1 MKDKRY
7 GQPVNPQSS
16 SAQPP
21 AGRRGVPQQGAQ
33 WNPPAGSQEQMAWY
47 VRQQQIPQ
55 APQQQNPQAQPQR
68 QNPPMQQQQ
77 PPQGYYAPQQTPPGR
92 RAPQE
97 PPRQGYYPPQPQQT
111 QYGYQAPGAQQQP
124 PQGFYGPRHRQP
136 QQPQQPV
143 YYPPQQHQQPARG
156 YAPGEAPA
164 APRVQPKPQQPPFN
178 LKKFI
183 PAMILLA
190 LIIVAGA
197 LGVSGINASRERA
210 ALEQTAREQAAVQ
223 QQQAD
228 AIRQKVESY
237 RDRFC
242 PGVYVNGIDLGGKT
256 YEEAKTAVE
265 AGIQAQHADWK
276 VTLTYGEN
284 HADITA
290 ADLNF
295 TVDVTGVLNEAM
307 QQGHT
312 GSDEQRYADMLQL
325 EQTPYRAS
333 TAKPSGSTQKI
344 DDLLAAI
351 KNSIDR
357 PAQDAYATLDPEN
370 INAPF
375 QFFDE
380 VYGLT
385 LDTEP
390 IRKWIFEKLST
401 MENGTYAITPA
412 QVEPSIRKA
421 DLMHRYTL
429 RASAWTEIHTSSTED
444 RNNNIRHAL
453 HDFVNGY
460 KLAPGETFS
469 FNSVVGYRTA
479 ERGFFPAQEIVY
491 GNYVEGYGG
500 GVCQAST
507 TIYQAALCAGLQI
520 VERRPHSEK
529 VRYTELGLD
538 ATVYLEKG
546 SKHNK
551 DFRFKNNTDGDIYIF
566 ATVEK
571 DPAKKGKKYQR
582 TRVDIYGPY
591 MGDVHYELKS
601 NIVETIDPGVEIK
614 KDRKHEYTS
623 YPGEQYLYSEGRE
636 GYKVEV
642 YRANTVNGQSEYLYT
657 DTYEPKKAVYYEG
670 V

>member
-7 GQPVNPQSS
+7 GRPVNPQP
-16 SAQPP
+16 APVQPP
-21 AGRRGVPQQGAQ
+21 AVRRSVPQQEAQ
-33 WNPPAGSQEQMAWY
+33 WYQPARSQEQLSWY
-47 VRQQQIPQ
+47 NRQ
-55 APQQQNPQAQPQR
+55 QQQNPRAQQPQ
-68 QNPPMQQQQ
+68 QQAQQ
-77 PPQGYYAPQQTPPGR
+77 PPQGYYPPQQNAPGR

-97 PPRQGYYPPQPQQT
+97 PPRQGYYPPQQQPA
-111 QYGYQAPGAQQQP
+111 QLGYQAPQTQQQP
-124 PQGFYGPRHRQP
+124 PQGYYAPRHQQRPMQ
-136 QQPQQPV
+136 QQPQQQG
-143 YYPPQQHQQPARG
+143 YYPPQQQQQPARG
-156 YAPGEAPA
+156 YHPGQAPGV
-164 APRVQPKPQQPPFN
+164 PRVQPKPQRSPFN

-183 PAMILLA
+183 PALILLV

-210 ALEQTAREQAAVQ
+210 AREQTAREQAAVQ

-333 TAKPSGSTQKI
+333 TARPTGSTQKI

-357 PAQDAYATLDPEN
+357 PAQDAYATVDPEN

-529 VRYTELGLD
+529 VKYTELGLD

-571 DPAKKGKKYQR
+571 DPAKKGKKYLR

-642 YRANTVNGQSEYLYT
+642 YRVNTVNGQAEYLYP

>member
-1 MKDKRY
+1 MK
-7 GQPVNPQSS
+7 GQEQSRGTTHNPQAAGPSRGFVPPAAVHNVPQKES
-16 SAQPP
+16 QWYNPAQQQEPLSYYTQQNSQAQQMQKPPQGRHAQPAQPP
-21 AGRRGVPQQGAQ
+21 QG
-33 WNPPAGSQEQMAWY
+33 Y
-47 VRQQQIPQ
+47 
-55 APQQQNPQAQPQR
+55 PQQQSR
-68 QNPPMQQQQ
+68 QGYSAPRQQQQ
-77 PPQGYYAPQQTPPGR
+77 PPQGYYAPQQ
-92 RAPQE
+92 
-97 PPRQGYYPPQPQQT
+97 
-111 QYGYQAPGAQQQP
+111 QQP
-124 PQGFYGPRHRQP
+124 PQGYYAPRQQQLPPRQNQYAPRQQQAPQGYYPGQQGPAVPYAQP
-136 QQPQQPV
+136 QPAKPPKKPV
-143 YYPPQQHQQPARG
+143 
-156 YAPGEAPA
+156 
-164 APRVQPKPQQPPFN
+164 
-178 LKKFI
+178 KFLPI
-183 PAMILLA
+183 AILA
-190 LIIVAGA
+190 VLIIVAAVLGA
-197 LGVSGINASRERA
+197 NGIH
-210 ALEQTAREQAAVQ
+210 TAREQAAEQAAVQ
-223 QQQAD
+223 QQAD
-228 AIRQKVESY
+228 MVRAKVEPY

-242 PGVYVNGIDLGGKT
+242 PGVYVNGIDLGGMT
-256 YEEAKTAVE
+256 YEEAKNAVE

-276 VTLTYGEN
+276 VTLTYGSN
-284 HADITA
+284 YADITA

-307 QQGHT
+307 QQGHNGT
-312 GSDEQRYADMLQL
+312 DDQRYADMLQL
-325 EQTPYRAS
+325 EQTPYRTS
-333 TAKPSGSTQKI
+333 TARPAAGNTQKI
-344 DDLLAAI
+344 DNLLAAI
-351 KNSIDR
+351 KNAVDR
-357 PAQDAYATLDPEN
+357 PAQDAYVTVDPEN
-370 INAPF
+370 INSPF
-375 QFFDE
+375 QFYDE
-380 VYGLT
+380 VNGLT
-385 LDTEP
+385 LDTAP
-390 IRKWIFEKLST
+390 IREWIFEKLST
-401 MENGTYAITPA
+401 MENGTYEIQP
-412 QVEPSIRKA
+412 EPVQPSQRKA
-421 DLMHRYTL
+421 DLMQRYSL

-453 HDFVNGY
+453 CDFVNGY

-469 FNSVVGYRTA
+469 FNTVVGYRTA

-520 VERRPHSEK
+520 VERRPQSEK

-571 DPAKKGKKYQR
+571 NPAKKGKKYLR

-642 YRANTVNGQSEYLYT
+642 YRVNTVNGQSEYLYP

>member
-7 GQPVNPQSS
+7 GRPVNQQP
-16 SAQPP
+16 APVQPP
-21 AGRRGVPQQGAQ
+21 AVRRSVPQQEAQ
-33 WNPPAGSQEQMAWY
+33 WYQPARSQEQLSWY
-47 VRQQQIPQ
+47 TRQQQQVPQ
-55 APQQQNPQAQPQR
+55 AQQQQNPWA
-68 QNPPMQQQQ
+68 QQQ
-77 PPQGYYAPQQTPPGR
+77 PPHGYYAPQQTPPGR
-92 RAPQE
+92 RIPQE
-97 PPRQGYYPPQPQQT
+97 PPRQEYGPPQPQQA
-111 QYGYQAPGAQQQP
+111 QHGYQAPQTQQQP
-124 PQGFYGPRHRQP
+124 PQGYYAPRHQQRPMQ
-136 QQPQQPV
+136 QQPQQQG

-156 YAPGEAPA
+156 YHPGQAPGV
-164 APRVQPKPQQPPFN
+164 PRVQPKPQRAPFN

-183 PAMILLA
+183 PALILLV

-210 ALEQTAREQAAVQ
+210 AREQTAREQAAVQ

-325 EQTPYRAS
+325 EQTPYRVS
-333 TAKPSGSTQKI
+333 TARPTGSTQKI

-357 PAQDAYATLDPEN
+357 PAQDAYYTLDPEN

-469 FNSVVGYRTA
+469 FNNVVGYRTA

-520 VERRPHSEK
+520 VKREPHSDS
-529 VRYTELGLD
+529 VSYTDYGKD
-538 ATVYLEKG
+538 ATVYWFKG
-546 SKHNK
+546 GKK
-551 DFRFKNNTDGDIYIF
+551 IDFSFKNNTDGDIFILAF
-566 ATVEK
+566 VQT
-571 DPAKKGKKYQR
+571 DPMNKKR
-582 TRVDIYGPY
+582 LVARVIIYGRDMEGVTY
-591 MGDVHYELKS
+591 DLVANE
-601 NIVETIDPGVEIK
+601 VETLPCLLAPKYVADKADVAKAKEGHVVESW
-614 KDRKHEYTS
+614 RVEYTN
-623 YPGEQYLYSEGRE
+623 GRE
-636 GYKVEV
+636 TGRKFLYK
-642 YRANTVNGQSEYLYT
+642 
-657 DTYEPKKAVYYEG
+657 DTYKPKPEKIYDPSLAG
-670 V
+670 S

>member
-1 MKDKRY
+1 M
-7 GQPVNPQSS
+7 
-16 SAQPP
+16 
-21 AGRRGVPQQGAQ
+21 
-33 WNPPAGSQEQMAWY
+33 
-47 VRQQQIPQ
+47 
-55 APQQQNPQAQPQR
+55 
-68 QNPPMQQQQ
+68 
-77 PPQGYYAPQQTPPGR
+77 
-92 RAPQE
+92 
-97 PPRQGYYPPQPQQT
+97 
-111 QYGYQAPGAQQQP
+111 
-124 PQGFYGPRHRQP
+124 
-136 QQPQQPV
+136 
-143 YYPPQQHQQPARG
+143 
-156 YAPGEAPA
+156 
-164 APRVQPKPQQPPFN
+164 
-178 LKKFI
+178 KKFLEEFK
-183 PAMILLA
+183 AFA
-190 LIIVAGA
+190 LKGNVLDMAVGVIVAGA

-210 ALEQTAREQAAVQ
+210 AREQTAREQAAVQ

-228 AIRQKVESY
+228 AVRQKVESY

-333 TAKPSGSTQKI
+333 TARPTGSTQKI

-357 PAQDAYATLDPEN
+357 PAQDAYATPDPEN

-444 RNNNIRHAL
+444 RNNNIRRCFQL
-453 HDFVNGY
+453 ISGTVVQ
-460 KLAPGETFS
+460 PGKTFS
-469 FNSVVGYRTA
+469 FNKTVGPRTM
-479 ERGFFPAQEIVY
+479 ENGFYPAIEYINRNRAFRDALMIY
-491 GNYVEGYGG
+491 FTDGYGERDIPRPRTYRNIWVVFDKAENLSVKEPYG
-500 GVCQAST
+500 AV
-507 TIYQAALCAGLQI
+507 IAL
-520 VERRPHSEK
+520 EE
-529 VRYTELGLD
+529 
-538 ATVYLEKG
+538 
-546 SKHNK
+546 
-551 DFRFKNNTDGDIYIF
+551 
-566 ATVEK
+566 
-571 DPAKKGKKYQR
+571 
-582 TRVDIYGPY
+582 
-591 MGDVHYELKS
+591 
-601 NIVETIDPGVEIK
+601 
-614 KDRKHEYTS
+614 
-623 YPGEQYLYSEGRE
+623 
-636 GYKVEV
+636 
-642 YRANTVNGQSEYLYT
+642 
-657 DTYEPKKAVYYEG
+657 
-670 V
+670 

>member
-1 MKDKRY
+1 MKDERY
-7 GQPVNPQSS
+7 GRPVNPQSS
-16 SAQPP
+16 PARPSASRRGGPQPEAQWYPPAQAQGQPP
-21 AGRRGVPQQGAQ
+21 RH
-33 WNPPAGSQEQMAWY
+33 M
-47 VRQQQIPQ
+47 QQQQ
-55 APQQQNPQAQPQR
+55 YPQAQPPYPSQQPPQGYYPPQQQQPPR
-68 QNPPMQQQQ
+68 QGYYSPQQQQPQHGYQAPRTQQQ
-77 PPQGYYAPQQTPPGR
+77 PPQGYYAPR
-92 RAPQE
+92 
-97 PPRQGYYPPQPQQT
+97 
-111 QYGYQAPGAQQQP
+111 
-124 PQGFYGPRHRQP
+124 P
-136 QQPQQPV
+136 QQPQQQA
-143 YYPPQQHQQPARG
+143 YYPPQQQQQQPRQG
-156 YAPGEAPA
+156 YHPGRQASGTPYA
-164 APRVQPKPQQPPFN
+164 QPKPQQPPFN

-183 PAMILLA
+183 PALILLA
-190 LIIVAGA
+190 LIVLAGV
-197 LGVSGINASRERA
+197 LGVSGINASK
-210 ALEQTAREQAAVQ
+210 EQAAREQAAREQAAAQ
-223 QQQAD
+223 QQQAE
-228 AIRQKVESY
+228 AVREKVEAY

-276 VTLTYGEN
+276 VTLTYGTN
-284 HADITA
+284 YADITA

-325 EQTPYRAS
+325 EKTPYRAS
-333 TAKPSGSTQKI
+333 TAKPTGSTQKI

-357 PAQDAYATLDPEN
+357 PAQDAYVTPDPEN

-385 LDTEP
+385 LDTAP
-390 IRKWIFEKLST
+390 IREWIFEKLST

-421 DLMHRYTL
+421 NLMHRYTL

-460 KLAPGETFS
+460 KLAPGEIFS
-469 FNSVVGYRTA
+469 FNNVVGYRTA

-571 DPAKKGKKYQR
+571 DPAKKGKKYLR

-642 YRANTVNGQSEYLYT
+642 YRVNTVNGHSEYLYT
-657 DTYEPKKAVYYEG
+657 DSYEPKKAVYYEG

>member
-1 MKDKRY
+1 MKD
-7 GQPVNPQSS
+7 
-16 SAQPP
+16 
-21 AGRRGVPQQGAQ
+21 
-33 WNPPAGSQEQMAWY
+33 QEQN
-47 VRQQQIPQ
+47 RGRT
-55 APQQQNPQAQPQR
+55 QNPQAAGPRRGAVPPAPVRPVSR
-68 QNPPMQQQQ
+68 QDAQWYPPARQEPPACYPRQQQNSQGQQIPQQ
-77 PPQGYYAPQQTPPGR
+77 PPQGYYAPQQTPPQGR
-92 RAPQE
+92 HAQRTQPAQGYSQQAPQGYHPAQPQPGYQSPV
-97 PPRQGYYPPQPQQT
+97 PPQPPQGYYQ
-111 QYGYQAPGAQQQP
+111 QQQP
-124 PQGFYGPRHRQP
+124 PQQPYDPRQHQAP
-136 QQPQQPV
+136 QG
-143 YYPPQQHQQPARG
+143 YYPGPQGPAVPYARPQP
-156 YAPGEAPA
+156 
-164 APRVQPKPQQPPFN
+164 PKPP
-178 LKKFI
+178 KKPVKFL
-183 PAMILLA
+183 PLAILLV
-190 LIIVAGA
+190 LIIVAGV
-197 LGVSGINASRERA
+197 LGANGIH
-210 ALEQTAREQAAVQ
+210 TAREQAAEQ
-223 QQQAD
+223 AAIQQQAD
-228 AIRQKVESY
+228 MVRAKVEPY

-242 PGVYVNGIDLGGKT
+242 PGVYVNGIDLGGMT

-276 VTLTYGEN
+276 VTLTYGSN
-284 HADITA
+284 YADITA

-307 QQGHT
+307 QQGHNGT
-312 GSDEQRYADMLQL
+312 DEERYAAMLQL
-325 EQTPYRAS
+325 EQTPYRTS
-333 TAKPSGSTQKI
+333 TARPAAGNTQKI
-344 DDLLAAI
+344 DTLLAAI
-351 KNSIDR
+351 KNSVDR
-357 PAQDAYATLDPEN
+357 PAQDAYATVDPEN
-370 INAPF
+370 INSPF
-375 QFFDE
+375 QFYDE
-380 VYGLT
+380 VNGLT
-385 LDTEP
+385 LDTAP
-390 IRKWIFEKLST
+390 IREWIFEKLST
-401 MENGTYAITPA
+401 MENGSYEIQP
-412 QVEPSIRKA
+412 EPVQPTQRKA
-421 DLMHRYTL
+421 DLMQQYSL

-469 FNSVVGYRTA
+469 FNNVVGYRTA

-551 DFRFKNNTDGDIYIF
+551 DFRFKNNTDGDIFIF

-571 DPAKKGKKYQR
+571 NPAKKGKKYLR

-591 MGDVHYELKS
+591 MGDVRYELKS

-642 YRANTVNGQSEYLYT
+642 YRVNTVNGHSEYLYT
-657 DTYEPKKAVYYEG
+657 DSYEPKKAVYYEG